1 MNSIEL
7 DLKLNRN
14 PIECWANSIQLIIF
28 SSSSLIHSI
37 QYDGDDG
44 VGTSDTS
51 DASDGGWEGRKI
63 G

>member
-1 MNSIEL
+1 MMNSIEL

-14 PIECWANSIQLIIF
+14 QIECWANSIQLIIF
-28 SSSSLIHSI
+28 SSSLIHSI
-37 QYDGDDG
+37 QYDG
-44 VGTSDTS
+44 VGTS

>member
-1 MNSIEL
+1 MMNSIEL

-14 PIECWANSIQLIIF
+14 QIECWANSIQLIIF
-28 SSSSLIHSI
+28 SSSLIHSI

-44 VGTSDTS
+44 VGTSD
-51 DASDGGWEGRKI
+51 ASDGGWEDRKI